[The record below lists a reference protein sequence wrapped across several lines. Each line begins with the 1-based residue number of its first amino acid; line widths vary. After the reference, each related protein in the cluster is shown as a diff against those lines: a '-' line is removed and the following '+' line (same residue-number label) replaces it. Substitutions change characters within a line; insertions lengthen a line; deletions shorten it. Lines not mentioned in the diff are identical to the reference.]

1 MQHQQHLYCSVTRHV
16 PTVNIFIQIISACS
30 CTAATSSCLVSCSS
44 APSKLQWCCVESGH
58 WPEWQLSCWECMSQS
73 LFLQQP
79 SQHHPLQQ
87 DQLHCTMSK
96 PAAGDVGGCR
106 VMQGLVDSLPSFRH
120 EQLQHENFEGHRGTI
135 TVVVVKKLLPRRSC
149 CFAHD
154 PCSNES

>member
-1 MQHQQHLYCSVTRHV
+1 MTGKKITLGDRAWLCSISNTC
-16 PTVNIFIQIISACS
+16 TV
-30 CTAATSSCLVSCSS
+30 VS
-44 APSKLQWCCVESGH
+44 Q
-58 WPEWQLSCWECMSQS
+58 
-73 LFLQQP
+73 
-79 SQHHPLQQ
+79 
-87 DQLHCTMSK
+87 
-96 PAAGDVGGCR
+96 GGCR